1 MNMIDTERLVIK
13 PLTPEQLTKY
23 IRADNSLELELNLNP
38 APRTISPE
46 LKEALER
53 DILPNLSD
61 TGKNYLFY
69 TLWTIILKE
78 ENKIIGDLCFCGE
91 PNADGEIEIGYGT
104 YKEYRKRGFM
114 TEAVGEMIKWA
125 GRQPAVKAITA
136 STEKSNIDSHSV
148 LERNNFTKSGE
159 TDTLFKW
166 KLEIT

>member
-1 MNMIDTERLVIK
+1 MIDTERLVIK

-46 LKEALER
+46 LREALER
-53 DILPNLSD
+53 DIIPNLSD
-61 TGKNYLFY
+61 PGKNYLFY

-78 ENKIIGDLCFCGE
+78 ENRIIGDLCFYGE
-91 PNADGEIEIGYGT
+91 PNSDGEIEIGYGT

-114 TEAVGEMIKWA
+114 TEAVGELIKWVKMRSVA
-125 GRQPAVKAITA
+125 KAITA
-136 STEKSNIDSHSV
+136 STEKCNIDSHSV
-148 LERNNFTKSGE
+148 LERNNFTRSGE